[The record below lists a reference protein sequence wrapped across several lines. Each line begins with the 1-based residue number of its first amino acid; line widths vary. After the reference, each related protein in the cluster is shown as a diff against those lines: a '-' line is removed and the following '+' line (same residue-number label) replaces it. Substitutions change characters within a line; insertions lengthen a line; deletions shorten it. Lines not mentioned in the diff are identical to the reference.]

1 MPELPDPAER
11 RLALLLAQERPLA
24 VDRRRLAALGD
35 RLEREFRR
43 HAPRP
48 WWRRQA
54 VPLAAAAL
62 VPLLAVPA
70 WLLWPRPLPCPS
82 AMLIASV
89 ATVTAPAGRPAD
101 PGRALLPGETVAVRG
116 GRAELRWQDGSSLAL
131 EDGTELR
138 LDDAGD
144 GSRRVALVRGRLRAE
159 VAPQPAG
166 RPLRLAAAQGEVRV
180 LGTRFAVECDPD
192 TLRVAVEQGRVEVQ
206 RPGDAAAVAVA
217 AGEVARLAPGAPPQA
232 RTLAE
237 SPLRNPGFEQPLG
250 DGDLG
255 DWRLDVRNNEGRARL
270 VGEIH
275 RGGLQSLLL
284 EQPVPVVFPPD
295 AFAWPSWQEF
305 VNSPHGGRG
314 HASVSQHFPVQ
325 PGRTY
330 AVGFHWRSQG
340 LRREDQRPGPERGFV
355 LFDVQLYFNRDH
367 GGNRI
372 QAITL
377 LHAGDDAAEWTAWP
391 PAGGA
396 NRGLFRVPE
405 GANRGALA
413 FKFTV
418 ARPGC
423 TPRVWIDDVTCEA
436 AD

>member
-1 MPELPDPAER
+1 MPELTDPAER

-48 WWRRQA
+48 WWRRHA
-54 VPLAAAAL
+54 APLAAAAL
-62 VPLLAVPA
+62 VPLLALPA
-70 WLLWPRPLPCPS
+70 WLLWPRPLPCPT
-82 AMLIASV
+82 AMLVASV
-89 ATVTAPAGRPAD
+89 ATVTAPAGKPAD
-101 PGRALLPGETVAVRG
+101 PGRALLPGEMVAVRG
-116 GRAELRWQDGSSLAL
+116 GRAELRWEDGSRLAL
-131 EDGTELR
+131 EDGAELR

-144 GSRRVALVRGRLRAE
+144 GSKRVALMRGRLRAE
-159 VAPQPAG
+159 VVPQPVG
-166 RPLRLAAAQGEVRV
+166 RPLRLVAAQGELRV

-192 TLRVAVEQGRVEVQ
+192 ALRVAVEQGRVEVQ
-206 RPGDAAAVAVA
+206 RAGDAVAVAVA

-250 DGDLG
+250 REDGG
-255 DWRLDVRNNEGRARL
+255 DWCMDVRNGDARARL
-270 VGEIH
+270 DEASPR
-275 RGGLQSLLL
+275 RGRQSLLL
-284 EQPVPVVFPPD
+284 EQFRPLVFPPD

-305 VNSPHGGRG
+305 VSSPHGGRG

-325 PGRTY
+325 AGRTY
-330 AVGFHWRSQG
+330 AVSFHWRSQG
-340 LRREDQRPGPERGFV
+340 LRREDQRPGPGRGFV
-355 LFDVQLYFNRDH
+355 LFDAQLYFNRDH

-396 NRGLFRVPE
+396 NRGLFQVPAD
-405 GANRGALA
+405 ANRGALA
-413 FKFTV
+413 FKLTV
-418 ARPGC
+418 ARPDC
-423 TPRVWIDDVTCEA
+423 TPQVWIDEVACEA